1 MNTISTLK
9 EEKQQALISLKDKFE
24 ENIKQYQTALYD
36 EANTRTDFIDEL
48 FKLLDWDINNKQG
61 YAEQWREVVRE
72 DKVRIQGGQ
81 KAPDYSF
88 RIGGT
93 RQFFVEAKKPS
104 VNVKSATEPAFQV
117 RRYGYSAK
125 LPLSILTNF
134 EEFAVYDTRI
144 KPEKTDDASVARI
157 FYCRYEDY
165 LSNFDFL
172 YNTFSK
178 EAILKGRLDR
188 YVEEN
193 KNKKGTSEVD
203 KELLKTLES
212 WREDLAKNIALN
224 NPKISLH
231 ELNLAVQKI
240 VDRIIFL
247 RIAEDKGIEEYS
259 TLLKICGH
267 LRCYGAKNNTQQ
279 YNQNSQRLFCNENFY
294 HSKNSQKGKLSNTPP
309 FIFDSVPS
317 ICSTDFQNKL
327 VVSTNENKPTSK
339 SENTIS
345 NKQKSSIYM
354 SLVQLFNKANTK
366 YNSGLFATLPFLD
379 ELIIE
384 DKTFTNII
392 EGLYYPDCPYEF
404 SILPVEILGSIYEQ
418 FLGKTIRFRGVKGD
432 RHTAVIEE
440 KPEVKK
446 AGGVYYT
453 PEYIVKYIVERTV
466 GASIKG
472 KTPEAIAKLRI
483 IDPSCGSGSFLVGAY
498 SYLLN
503 WHLDYYTKAK
513 NLKKALKEG
522 AIYQTTGASYK
533 LTIEKRQS
541 ILLNNIYGLDID
553 EQAVEVAKLS
563 LYLKLLEDEGA
574 EANSRHE
581 LFKHSD
587 LKLLPSLMG
596 NIKCGNAL
604 VESDYYLGKEA
615 SLFEDLDAMREI
627 NTFDWQD
634 AKGFAS
640 IFEAGGFDCV
650 IGNPP
655 YVSAP
660 TQIESPKL
668 KLQREYLASC
678 RKYKSLYQKWDLY
691 IPFIEKGLSILKD
704 GGMYSSII
712 PYPFTN
718 QTYGFLLRNLILQD
732 YNLLELVDLKGTKVF
747 QNATVT
753 NCIPIIRKDVLGG
766 GGGTISPIDEEMNIK
781 VSFEKPI
788 TELVIDEKTG
798 VWSLNQENK
807 DASRHKDL
815 YVLGDF
821 CFISIGMVLNADEKT
836 AKGKF
841 KKEDLISN
849 IQDETHPRKY
859 IEAKDFSR
867 YSINRIRYLEYGTKR
882 CPAMIRRPT
891 FPEWYDIPKIF
902 VNRLGELLVAL
913 DINNKFI
920 HNDSIIGLALWKD
933 LKGVENKSISASIK
947 RYSKLSRAEMEELSE
962 KVNLYYLLAILNS
975 KYARYL
981 LSIQRGGDYHIYPE
995 HIRNLPIPIAPPADI
1010 QALSDYAKQELTLHQ
1025 KLKDASLPQDKAMIE
1040 NAIKALDNQID
1051 TLVYKIYGLTKEEI
1065 EKL

>member
-24 ENIKQYQTALYD
+24 ENKGQYQTALYD
-36 EANTRTDFIDEL
+36 EAKTRMDFIDKFFE
-48 FKLLDWDINNKQG
+48 LLDWDVRNNNG
-61 YAEQWREVVRE
+61 YSEQYREVVIE
-72 DKVRIQGGQ
+72 DKVKIQGRQ

-88 RIGGT
+88 RVGPE
-93 RQFFVEAKKPS
+93 RKFFVEAKKPS

-247 RIAEDKGIEEYS
+247 RIAEDKSMENYGE
-259 TLLKICGH
+259 LKN
-267 LRCYGAKNNTQQ
+267 A
-279 YNQNSQRLFCNENFY
+279 
-294 HSKNSQKGKLSNTPP
+294 
-309 FIFDSVPS
+309 
-317 ICSTDFQNKL
+317 
-327 VVSTNENKPTSK
+327 
-339 SENTIS
+339 IS
-345 NKQKSSIYM
+345 NDQKSSIYM

-366 YNSGLFATLPFLD
+366 YNSGLFATLTFLD

-384 DKTFTNII
+384 DKTFNNII

-432 RHTAVIEE
+432 RHTAIIEE

-466 GASIKG
+466 GSSIKG
-472 KTPEAIAKLRI
+472 KTPEAIAKMKI

-533 LTIEKRQS
+533 LTIEKKQS

-627 NTFDWQD
+627 NTFNWQD
-634 AKGFAS
+634 EKGFGA
-640 IFEAGGFDCV
+640 IFANGGFDCV

-655 YVSAP
+655 YVSTGNQVANN
-660 TQIESPKL
+660 KL
-668 KLQREYLASC
+668 NKQREYLKTC
-678 RKYKSLYQKWDLY
+678 GKYKTLQKMWDLY
-691 IPFIEKGLSILKD
+691 IPFIEKGLNILKN
-704 GGMYSSII
+704 GGIYGAII

-718 QTYGFLLRNLILQD
+718 QTYAFSLRNLILQD
-732 YNLLELVDLKGTKVF
+732 YNLLEVVDLKGTKVF

-753 NCIPIIRKDVLGG
+753 NCIPIIRKEKPQNTVA
-766 GGGTISPIDEEMNIK
+766 ISHIDDEMNINI
-781 VSFEKPI
+781 SFEKPI
-788 TELVIDEKTG
+788 DKLVIDKKTG
-798 VWSLNQENK
+798 VWNLEKEIK
-807 DASRHKDL
+807 DTSRHKDL

-821 CFISIGMVLNADEKT
+821 CYISKGAFCNSDEKI
-836 AKGKF
+836 AKGEFTKD
-841 KKEDLISN
+841 DLISLE
-849 IQDETHPRKY
+849 QDDKHPRKY
-859 IEAKDFSR
+859 IEGKDIKA
-867 YSINRIRYLEYGTKR
+867 YLINRVRFIEYGTKR
-882 CPAMIRRPT
+882 SPSKWARPR
-891 FPEWYDIPKIF
+891 FIQLYDSSK
-902 VNRLGELLVAL
+902 LLVTTMGKLEVIL
-913 DINNKFI
+913 DSENKFI
-920 HNDSIIGLALWKD
+920 YNHSFLGVILWQNLKD
-933 LKGVENKSISASIK
+933 VENKSISASIK
-947 RYSKLSRAEMEELSE
+947 KYSRLPREKMERLSK

-975 KYARYL
+975 KYASYL
-981 LSIQRGGDYHIYPE
+981 LSIQRGGGFAIYPE
-995 HIRNLPIPIAPPADI
+995 HIRNLPIPIAPPADM
-1010 QALSDYAKQELTLHQ
+1010 QALSDYAKQELALHQ
-1025 KLKDASLPQDKAMIE
+1025 KLKEASLPQDKAMIE

-1051 TLVYKIYGLTKEEI
+1051 VLVYKIYGLTNEEI

>member
-1 MNTISTLK
+1 MDVTTKLK
-9 EEKQQALISLKDKFE
+9 AKKKVILQNLKDKFE
-24 ENIKQYQTALYD
+24 ENITQYKNSLYD
-36 EANTRTDFIDEL
+36 EYNTRSDFIDQ
-48 FKLLDWDINNKQG
+48 FFILLDWDMYNTQG

-212 WREDLAKNIALN
+212 WREELAKNIALN

-247 RIAEDKGIEEYS
+247 RIAEDKSMENYGE
-259 TLLKICGH
+259 LKNAI
-267 LRCYGAKNNTQQ
+267 
-279 YNQNSQRLFCNENFY
+279 
-294 HSKNSQKGKLSNTPP
+294 SK
-309 FIFDSVPS
+309 
-317 ICSTDFQNKL
+317 
-327 VVSTNENKPTSK
+327 E
-339 SENTIS
+339 
-345 NKQKSSIYM
+345 QKSSIYM

-366 YNSGLFATLPFLD
+366 YNSGLFATLAFLD

-384 DKTFTNII
+384 DKVFTNII
-392 EGLYYPDCPYEF
+392 EELYYPDCPYEF

-432 RHTAVIEE
+432 RHTAIIEE

-466 GASIKG
+466 GSSIKG
-472 KTPEAIAKLRI
+472 KSPEAIAKMKI

-503 WHLDYYTKAK
+503 WHLDYYTQDKH
-513 NLKKALKEG
+513 LKKALKEG

-533 LTIEKRQS
+533 LTIEKKQS

-574 EANSRHE
+574 EANSRQE

-587 LKLLPSLMG
+587 LKLLPSLVG

-615 SLFEDLDAMREI
+615 SLFDDLEAMREI
-627 NTFDWQD
+627 NVFDWQD
-634 AKGFAS
+634 YNKGFGA

-655 YVSAP
+655 YVSAGN
-660 TQIESPKL
+660 QVANQKL
-668 KLQREYLASC
+668 NKQREYLKIC
-678 RKYKSLYQKWDLY
+678 GKYKTLQKMWDLY
-691 IPFIEKGLSILKD
+691 IPFVEKGLNILKD
-704 GGMYSSII
+704 DGIYGAII

-718 QTYGFLLRNLILQD
+718 QTYAFSLRNLILQD
-732 YNLLELVDLKGTKVF
+732 YNLLEVVDLKGTKVF
-747 QNATVT
+747 EHATVT
-753 NCIPIIRKDVLGG
+753 NCIPIVRKEKDN
-766 GGGTISPIDEEMNIK
+766 GTVAISHIDEEQNINI
-781 VSFEKPI
+781 SFEKPVDKLI
-788 TELVIDEKTG
+788 IDERTG
-798 VWSLNQENK
+798 VWNLEKENK

-815 YVLGDF
+815 YILGDF
-821 CFISIGMVLNADEKT
+821 CYIAEGLHGNPHEKK
-836 AKGKF
+836 AKGQF
-841 KKEDLISN
+841 KTKDLISDVQTE
-849 IQDETHPRKY
+849 IFSRKY
-859 IEAKDFSR
+859 IEGKDIGR
-867 YSINRIRYLEYGTKR
+867 YSINKIRYFEYGTKR
-882 CPAMIRRPT
+882 SPTKLRRPT
-891 FPEWYDIPKIF
+891 FTEWYEVPKLF
-902 VNRLGELLVAL
+902 ANRVGLLRVAF
-913 DINNKFI
+913 DFENNFI
-920 HNDSIIGLALWKD
+920 HNDSLVGIALWKE
-933 LKGVENKSISASIK
+933 LKGVKNTSIEVCVK
-947 RYSKLSRAEMEELSE
+947 RYSRHSREEMEEMSE
-962 KVNLYYLLAILNS
+962 KLSLYYLLAILNS
-975 KYARYL
+975 KYASHL
-981 LSIQRGGDYHIYPE
+981 LSIQRGGDYHIISE
-995 HIRNLPIPIAPPADI
+995 HIRHIPIPIASPADM
-1010 QALSDYAKQELTLHQ
+1010 QALTEYAKQELALHQ
-1025 KLKDASLPQDKAMIE
+1025 RLKEAVLPQDKAVIE

-1051 TLVYKIYGLTKEEI
+1051 EIVYKIYGLTEEEI
-1065 EKL
+1065 AKL

>member
-9 EEKQQALISLKDKFE
+9 EEKQQTLISLKDKFE
-24 ENIKQYQTALYD
+24 ENIRQYKNSLYD
-36 EANTRTDFIDEL
+36 EYNTRSDFIDQ
-48 FKLLDWDINNKQG
+48 FFILLDWDMYNTQG

-88 RIGGT
+88 RIGGI

-212 WREDLAKNIALN
+212 WREELAKNIALN

-247 RIAEDKGIEEYS
+247 RIAEDKGIEEYG
-259 TLLKICGH
+259 TLFQIC
-267 LRCYGAKNNTQQ
+267 
-279 YNQNSQRLFCNENFY
+279 
-294 HSKNSQKGKLSNTPP
+294 
-309 FIFDSVPS
+309 
-317 ICSTDFQNKL
+317 
-327 VVSTNENKPTSK
+327 
-339 SENTIS
+339 
-345 NKQKSSIYM
+345 KQKSSIYM
-354 SLVQLFNKANTK
+354 SLVLLFNKANTK

-384 DKTFTNII
+384 DKVFSNII

-472 KTPEAIAKLRI
+472 KTPVQVEKMRI

-533 LTIEKRQS
+533 LTIEKKQS

-574 EANSRHE
+574 EANSRQE

-604 VESDYYLGKEA
+604 VENDYYLGKEA
-615 SLFEDLDAMREI
+615 SLFEDLEAMREI

-634 AKGFAS
+634 AKGFGA
-640 IFEAGGFDCV
+640 IFANGGFDCV

-655 YVSAP
+655 YVSAGN
-660 TQIESPKL
+660 QVANQKL
-668 KLQREYLASC
+668 NKQREYLKAC
-678 RKYKSLYQKWDLY
+678 GKYKTLQKMWDLY
-691 IPFIEKGLSILKD
+691 IPFIEKSLSILKN
-704 GGMYSSII
+704 GGIYGAII

-718 QTYGFLLRNLILQD
+718 QTYAFSLRNLILQD
-732 YNLLELVDLKGTKVF
+732 YNLLEVVDLKGTKVF

-766 GGGTISPIDEEMNIK
+766 GGGNPFPHRRRNE
-781 VSFEKPI
+781 
-788 TELVIDEKTG
+788 
-798 VWSLNQENK
+798 
-807 DASRHKDL
+807 HK
-815 YVLGDF
+815 
-821 CFISIGMVLNADEKT
+821 
-836 AKGKF
+836 
-841 KKEDLISN
+841 
-849 IQDETHPRKY
+849 
-859 IEAKDFSR
+859 
-867 YSINRIRYLEYGTKR
+867 
-882 CPAMIRRPT
+882 
-891 FPEWYDIPKIF
+891 
-902 VNRLGELLVAL
+902 
-913 DINNKFI
+913 
-920 HNDSIIGLALWKD
+920 
-933 LKGVENKSISASIK
+933 
-947 RYSKLSRAEMEELSE
+947 SKL
-962 KVNLYYLLAILNS
+962 
-975 KYARYL
+975 
-981 LSIQRGGDYHIYPE
+981 
-995 HIRNLPIPIAPPADI
+995 
-1010 QALSDYAKQELTLHQ
+1010 
-1025 KLKDASLPQDKAMIE
+1025 
-1040 NAIKALDNQID
+1040 
-1051 TLVYKIYGLTKEEI
+1051 
-1065 EKL
+1065 

>member
-1 MNTISTLK
+1 MYATATTTEEKKSLLQGLK
-9 EEKQQALISLKDKFE
+9 EKFE
-24 ENIKQYQTALYD
+24 ENAKQYKTALYD
-36 EANTRTDFIDEL
+36 EAKTRLDFINEFFNIL
-48 FKLLDWDINNKQG
+48 GWDVNNSQG
-61 YAEQWREVVRE
+61 YSERYREVIVE
-72 DKVRIQGGQ
+72 DKVHIQGGQ

-88 RIGGT
+88 KVGPERK
-93 RQFFVEAKKPS
+93 FFVEAKKPS
-104 VNVKSATEPAFQV
+104 VNIKNACEPAFQV

-144 KPEKTDDASVARI
+144 KPNKTDDASVARI
-157 FYCRYEDY
+157 FYCTYQDY
-165 LSNFDFL
+165 INNFDFL
-172 YNTFSK
+172 YNTFSRT
-178 EAILKGRLDR
+178 AILKGRLDR

-212 WREDLAKNIALN
+212 WREELAKNIALN

-259 TLLKICGH
+259 TLLKM
-267 LRCYGAKNNTQQ
+267 
-279 YNQNSQRLFCNENFY
+279 
-294 HSKNSQKGKLSNTPP
+294 SN
-309 FIFDSVPS
+309 
-317 ICSTDFQNKL
+317 
-327 VVSTNENKPTSK
+327 
-339 SENTIS
+339 
-345 NKQKSSIYM
+345 QKSSIYKA
-354 SLVQLFNKANTK
+354 LIELFDRANTK
-366 YNSGLFATLPFLD
+366 YNSGLFATLPFL
-379 ELIIE
+379 EGLVIN
-384 DKTFTNII
+384 DKVFKNII

-404 SILPVEILGSIYEQ
+404 SILPGEILGSIYEQ
-418 FLGKTIRFRGVKGD
+418 FLGKTIRFRGVKGE
-432 RHTAVIEE
+432 RHTAIIEE

-466 GASIKG
+466 GSSIKG
-472 KTPEAIAKLRI
+472 KTPEAVAKLRI

-498 SYLLN
+498 SYLLA

-513 NLKKALKEG
+513 NLKKALKES
-522 AIYQTTGASYK
+522 AIYQATGEAYK
-533 LTIEKRQS
+533 LTIEKKQA

-574 EANSRHE
+574 EASSRQE
-581 LFKHSD
+581 LFKHTD

-604 VESDYYLGKEA
+604 IESDYYLGKEA

-627 NTFDWQD
+627 NVFDWKD
-634 AKGFAS
+634 TSKGFGT
-640 IFEAGGFDCV
+640 IFDAGGFDCV

-660 TQIESPKL
+660 TQIESLKL

-678 RKYKSLYQKWDLY
+678 RKYKGLYQKWDLY
-691 IPFIEKGLSILKD
+691 IPFIEKGLNILKE
-704 GGMYSSII
+704 GGIYGAII

-732 YNLLELVDLKGTKVF
+732 YNLIEVADLKGTKVF

-753 NCIPIIRKDVLGG
+753 NCIPIIRKEKDN
-766 GGGTISPIDEEMNIK
+766 GTVAISHIDDEMNIN

-788 TELVIDEKTG
+788 DKLVIDEKTG

-815 YVLGDF
+815 YVVGDF
-821 CFISIGMVLNADEKT
+821 CYISYGLAPCSDEKT
-836 AKGKF
+836 AKGAF
-841 KKEDLISN
+841 KKSDLLSN
-849 IQDETHPRKY
+849 VMDEIHPRKY
-859 IEAKDFSR
+859 IEAKDIGR
-867 YSINRIRYLEYGTKR
+867 YSINNIKYLEYGTQR
-882 CPAMIRRPT
+882 SPAKLRRKT
-891 FPEWYDIPKIF
+891 FPEWYEASKIF
-902 VNRLGELLVAL
+902 VNILGQLTAIL
-913 DINNKFI
+913 DVSNKFI
-920 HNDSIIGLALWKD
+920 HDHSLIGLALWKD

-947 RYSKLSRAEMEELSE
+947 RYSRYKREEMEEMSE
-962 KVNLYYLLAILNS
+962 KVNLYYFLAILNS
-975 KYARYL
+975 KYASHL
-981 LSIQRGGDYHIYPE
+981 LSIQRAGDYHIYPE
-995 HIRNLPIPIAPPADI
+995 HIRNLPIPIAPPADM
-1010 QALSDYAKQELTLHQ
+1010 QALTDYAKQELALHQ
-1025 KLKDASLPQDKAMIE
+1025 KLKEVSLPQEKAIIE
-1040 NAIKALDNQID
+1040 NVIKALDSQID
-1051 TLVYKIYGLTKEEI
+1051 VLVYKIYGLSEEEI
-1065 EKL
+1065 TKL